1 MILYSGRRQPG
12 ITTHPWKAFDG
23 QVIESPI
30 WLAPSKAFAKLY
42 ARQGY
47 IYTVDVQDARIFPE
61 TSLRDFDGRWTT
73 PTPLGEAVLAALEA
87 GDIFQGLDEEGITE
101 TFKAMDR
108 GDYDVMETG
117 AVINWLKGL
126 GYDGMQ
132 VTGDGQE
139 NIALWNLDKM
149 FVIDVERV

>member
-1 MILYSGRRQPG
+1 MILYTGRRHPE
-12 ITTHPWKAFDG
+12 ITTQPWRAFDG
-23 QVIESPI
+23 QIIESPI
-30 WLAPSKAFAKLY
+30 WLSPSKDFAKLY

-47 IYTVDVQDARIFPE
+47 IHTVEVKNVRIFPE
-61 TSLRDFDGRWTT
+61 TPLRDFDGRWLN
-73 PTPLGEAVLAALEA
+73 PSPLGEAVLAALEA
-87 GDIFQGLDEEGITE
+87 GVIFQGLDEEDVME

-126 GYDGMQ
+126 GYDGMT

-149 FVIDVERV
+149 FVTDVERV